1 MNLRMMN
8 ILEDAGAIEFDEN
21 GDPVSMELIGE
32 DALVHLFD
40 LIVKD
45 ILSLLEG
52 SHHTVVDRIAIAELI
67 RKRYQ

>member
-1 MNLRMMN
+1 MNSRMLN
-8 ILEDAGAIEFDEN
+8 ILKDADAVIYDEA
-21 GDPVSMELIGE
+21 GGQTM
-32 DALVHLFD
+32 ALVGEEALINLFD

-52 SHHTVVDRIAIAELI
+52 SHHTVVDRVAIADLI